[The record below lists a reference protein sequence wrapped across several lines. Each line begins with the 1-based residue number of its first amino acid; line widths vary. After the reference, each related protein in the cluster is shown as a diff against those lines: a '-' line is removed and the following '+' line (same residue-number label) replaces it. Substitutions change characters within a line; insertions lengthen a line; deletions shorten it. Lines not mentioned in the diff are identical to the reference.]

1 MALYYCSE
9 CKTAF
14 LPEST
19 VTDGQH
25 LFCKKCKVQLENLGA
40 EDGQVSLQ
48 AHLEAQQITKAKDI
62 YHDYSLIKSKH
73 YTAPKKDPILIDC
86 ESKLNLNPL
95 DIDALFTLSKWY
107 YSRGLQNESIA
118 IIKQILKID
127 PNFLPAHDFLSQQ
140 NSAQKEDTLPNDIK
154 TLEEMGI
161 NYLNSKNYSDAE
173 TIFKKLLQLDS
184 KHPAAQRY
192 MADIYTHKKEYDN
205 VIHVLNR
212 LSLQFPDD
220 DTILFN
226 LAVACYNA
234 QDFKRAKSNLKAARK
249 LARDADFIKEI
260 DRFLLHLTSF
270 T

>member
-9 CKTAF
+9 CKNAF
-14 LPEST
+14 LPELT

-48 AHLEAQQITKAKDI
+48 AHLEAQQITKAEDI

-154 TLEEMGI
+154 HLKKWVI
-161 NYLNSKNYSDAE
+161 NYLNSKNYSDVE
-173 TIFKKLLQLDS
+173 TIFKSYSNWSQTPRCATL
-184 KHPAAQRY
+184 HGRY
-192 MADIYTHKKEYDN
+192 IHSQKEYDN

-226 LAVACYNA
+226 GGC
-234 QDFKRAKSNLKAARK
+234 
-249 LARDADFIKEI
+249 
-260 DRFLLHLTSF
+260 LL
-270 T
+270 